1 MVVVGAFIG
10 FLGGAGKVFYFEV
23 LEAVRPKGSQTSS
36 VGWIWAVEGSFMAFG
51 SAVGGVVSET
61 YSPQVGLAI
70 MPIMIFIGLIIL
82 SIGRGRLSAANDI
95 PTDDEDLLALENNS
109 NQDK

>member
-1 MVVVGAFIG
+1 
-10 FLGGAGKVFYFEV
+10 
-23 LEAVRPKGSQTSS
+23 
-36 VGWIWAVEGSFMAFG
+36 MALG

-70 MPIMIFIGLIIL
+70 LPIMIFIGWIIL

-95 PTDDEDLLALENNS
+95 PTDEEDLQAMRDIS
-109 NQDK
+109 NEVK

>member
-1 MVVVGAFIG
+1 
-10 FLGGAGKVFYFEV
+10 
-23 LEAVRPKGSQTSS
+23 
-36 VGWIWAVEGSFMAFG
+36 MALG

-82 SIGRGRLSAANDI
+82 SIGRGRLSAANDV
-95 PTDDEDLLALENNS
+95 PTDDEDLQAMREVS
-109 NQDK
+109 DQDK

>member
-1 MVVVGAFIG
+1 
-10 FLGGAGKVFYFEV
+10 
-23 LEAVRPKGSQTSS
+23 
-36 VGWIWAVEGSFMAFG
+36 MALG

-82 SIGRGRLSAANDI
+82 SIGRGRLNAANDV
-95 PTDDEDLLALENNS
+95 PTDDEDLQAMREVS
-109 NQDK
+109 DQDK